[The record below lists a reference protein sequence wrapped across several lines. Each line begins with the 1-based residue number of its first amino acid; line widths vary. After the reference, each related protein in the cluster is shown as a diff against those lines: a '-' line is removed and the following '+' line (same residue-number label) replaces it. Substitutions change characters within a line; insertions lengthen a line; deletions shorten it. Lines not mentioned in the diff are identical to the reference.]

1 MREPACEQAGR
12 PRRVKGAETQLRV
25 LCRPGPPNSLWTLT
39 GGDTTNHGDNNF
51 NHWATSALSNGIFQ
65 TASDFLFEHPEVGQI
80 ALNDMALPIGGRFDI
95 QQNWI
100 PPHADHDRGLAVD
113 VNLVPQSLANEFIEW
128 CTINGARD
136 ARVEFNPYHIH
147 CRW

>member
-1 MREPACEQAGR
+1 MHIAWHKGEASPQT
-12 PRRVKGAETQLRV
+12 VKGAETQLRV

-95 QQNWI
+95 Q
-100 PPHADHDRGLAVD
+100 
-113 VNLVPQSLANEFIEW
+113 
-128 CTINGARD
+128 
-136 ARVEFNPYHIH
+136 
-147 CRW
+147 